1 MVTGLELN
9 LQIALIALGIA
20 ALVLIYLYS
29 RFHDK
34 GMRRSR
40 ARSAARNG
48 PERES
53 DAYMTDEEYR
63 SRQEIPDFLGGSES
77 GGTPKAGIGDPC
89 GGSKSSRMADH
100 SEFPDEGSSPDD
112 LEPDRSVGVHGVR
125 HSDEDNDTES
135 PVLTEQI
142 YPDQPELFS
151 DPQTSPDD
159 RAEFSDFGARGEAV
173 TDGRADPPMIDPV
186 RDVFED
192 SAGEETGVQP
202 GNGARQGREPSIS
215 LDPLPEAE
223 EDGSHAPHDLFVD
236 SAKDRSRGGK
246 AVPSESRFASILK
259 GTGFFNR
266 FRKQKSVQH
275 LKSDDSDEFQDGSD
289 SEYDDVPDESEV
301 VALRESEEY
310 SEPEHPPEP
319 EPAQEKVVPR
329 FEYPE
334 IQGFDRLGQVDY
346 WVKLSGGKD
355 LGREALYAQYR
366 ELFAELKNSTRI
378 YGIRTTDREWV
389 DIETETDSARF
400 LELVVTLQLVDSSG
414 AITRSELNPF
424 TDMVTG
430 FSEAI
435 GKNITF
441 MAPLESAAQQA
452 RALSECVQMFDYP
465 CMVFVVP
472 ERPDQHLSGGAIA
485 KCARQ
490 MGLETHRNNY
500 FVRTKT
506 VGRKKVRL
514 YGVANL
520 SDEGTFDFDQMDSLK
535 SPGVVFFFRPLVH
548 ESPGSVLS
556 EMASTAKSFA
566 GRMGANTITPE
577 GNDLTVEVIGD
588 IRAEIESKSM
598 EMEACGLHSGGDA
611 VMRIFESDIVVS
623 E

>member
-34 GMRRSR
+34 SMRCSR
-40 ARSAARNG
+40 TRSAAGNG
-48 PERES
+48 RERES

-63 SRQEIPDFLGGSES
+63 SRQEIPDFLGGAES
-77 GGTPKAGIGDPC
+77 GGTPKAGIGDPF

-100 SEFPDEGSSPDD
+100 SGFPDEDSNPDS
-112 LEPDRSVGVHGVR
+112 LEPDPGVGVYG
-125 HSDEDNDTES
+125 DEDNDIDS

-142 YPDQPELFS
+142 YPDQPEPFS
-151 DPQTSPDD
+151 DTQAAPDD
-159 RAEFSDFGARGEAV
+159 RTGFSDFDERDEVAGGARAG
-173 TDGRADPPMIDPV
+173 PPMIDPV

-192 SAGEETGVQP
+192 SAGEETGTEP
-202 GNGARQGREPSIS
+202 DNGARQGREPSIS
-215 LDPLPEAE
+215 LDPLPETE
-223 EDGSHAPHDLFVD
+223 EDGVHAPHDLFVD
-236 SAKDRSRGGK
+236 SAKDRSGGGK
-246 AVPSESRFASILK
+246 AVPSESRFAAMLR

-266 FRKQKSVQH
+266 FRRQKPGEH
-275 LKSDDSDEFQDGSD
+275 PKGDDPDEFQDGSD
-289 SEYDDVPDESEV
+289 YEYDDVPDESEV
-301 VALRESEEY
+301 LALRESGEY
-310 SEPEHPPEP
+310 SGPEHPPGSEP
-319 EPAQEKVVPR
+319 TQEKTAPR
-329 FEYPE
+329 FEYPK

-355 LGREALYAQYR
+355 LGREALHAQYR
-366 ELFAELKNSTRI
+366 ELLAEMKDSTRI

-414 AITRSELNPF
+414 AITRSELNRF

-441 MAPLESAAQQA
+441 MAPLESAVQQA
-452 RALSECVQMFDYP
+452 KALSECVQMFDYS
-465 CMVFVVP
+465 CMIFVVP
-472 ERPDQHLSGGAIA
+472 ERPGQHLSGGAIA

-490 MGLETHRNNY
+490 VGLETHRNNY

-506 VGRKKVRL
+506 VGRKKVLL

-520 SDEGTFDFDQMDSLK
+520 SDEGTFDFDQMDSLE

-577 GNDLTVEVIGD
+577 GNDLTVDVIGD

-611 VMRIFESDIVVS
+611 IMRIFESDIVIS